1 MQPSPTGVAEPSS
14 RISLIEIL
22 GYLGIAGGLYG
33 TFLVL
38 SLLQPSQSTIGLVA
52 LALTVV
58 FLLAGAAI
66 GTDAPDRLSR
76 LRSVCWYLSV
86 QSFSSMLQAW
96 MTSPTSL
103 LGGFS
108 SMFPVFLLT
117 ALYALGLWLF
127 LGRLLQQLAFYGAAL
142 SALVVLVAPGPASFV
157 FGGPDLT
164 GVALVF
170 WLGGAVWFVL
180 GYVAR
185 IRPPRAA
192 MVLGVLTS
200 ILGPFLFA
208 PDSEEAAFL
217 LVLATSV
224 AFLYFGGEIADR
236 AVTGIAAIGAVVGL
250 VGFLVAIGV
259 DDEASGG
266 ARVGAGGGAVR
277 HRRLGREAAR
287 RPAAEPRSADVA
299 DRPEGGRGRG
309 RAPRPGR
316 ASAPA
321 DAGCRTAGAAPAGAL
336 GAEGAFDLPGRFQH
350 RRGVAL
356 RAQAEAGG
364 RAGYRHGSEQRSVR
378 PEDRGA
384 HGGDAGRSLGDALG
398 PSAAA
403 HHPDL
408 LRQPVTAFRCLL
420 QERLV
425 ALRAPR
431 QEDLSGRTLFERQRG
446 PDVHDRPQL
455 ALGLG
460 RVDADPSIAVAD
472 VELCALTRGSG
483 EPLERRMRQLP
494 QRQLLHRGGRQGEQA
509 RPEHVA
515 GSAHVREEAMVLEA
529 EDQPVGG
536 RTREVGGLDDVR
548 ERPGSRL
555 DGGEDRSAAVQ
566 HADAAARRV
575 AADLPAARGPARVH
589 ELAVAHGRLAPR
601 SLSVSRRTAGGC
613 CHAVPIYGTEFHY
626 AEQLG
631 AAAAPARPP

>member
-1 MQPSPTGVAEPSS
+1 MQPSSTGAAEPSS
-14 RISLIEIL
+14 RITLIEIL
-22 GYLGIAGGLYG
+22 AYLGIAGGLYG

-76 LRSVCWYLSV
+76 IRSVCWYLSV

-208 PDSEEAAFL
+208 PDAEEAAFL

-250 VGFLVAIGV
+250 VGFVVAIGV

-266 ARVGAGGGAVR
+266 AV
-277 HRRLGREAAR
+277 
-287 RPAAEPRSADVA
+287 
-299 DRPEGGRGRG
+299 
-309 RAPRPGR
+309 
-316 ASAPA
+316 
-321 DAGCRTAGAAPAGAL
+321 
-336 GAEGAFDLPGRFQH
+336 
-350 RRGVAL
+350 
-356 RAQAEAGG
+356 
-364 RAGYRHGSEQRSVR
+364 
-378 PEDRGA
+378 
-384 HGGDAGRSLGDALG
+384 
-398 PSAAA
+398 
-403 HHPDL
+403 
-408 LRQPVTAFRCLL
+408 
-420 QERLV
+420 
-425 ALRAPR
+425 
-431 QEDLSGRTLFERQRG
+431 
-446 PDVHDRPQL
+446 L
-455 ALGLG
+455 ALGVGLFVLAVLVARQLG
-460 RVDADPSIAVAD
+460 GPRPSLGPPMLPIGPKVGAVAD
-472 VELCALTRGSG
+472 A
-483 EPLERRMRQLP
+483 PLAP
-494 QRQLLHRGGRQGEQA
+494 
-509 RPEHVA
+509 
-515 GSAHVREEAMVLEA
+515 
-529 EDQPVGG
+529 
-536 RTREVGGLDDVR
+536 
-548 ERPGSRL
+548 
-555 DGGEDRSAAVQ
+555 AVPPPPP
-566 HADAAARRV
+566 APDAAPPEPP
-575 AADLPAARGPARVH
+575 LPAP
-589 ELAVAHGRLAPR
+589 
-601 SLSVSRRTAGGC
+601 
-613 CHAVPIYGTEFHY
+613 
-626 AEQLG
+626 
-631 AAAAPARPP
+631 